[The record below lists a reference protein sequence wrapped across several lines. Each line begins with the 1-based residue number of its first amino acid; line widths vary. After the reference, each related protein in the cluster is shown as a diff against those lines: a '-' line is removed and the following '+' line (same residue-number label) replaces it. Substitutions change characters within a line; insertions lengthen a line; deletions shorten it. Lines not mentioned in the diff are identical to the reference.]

1 MWNFCRKYDGAISV
15 FLTLILIPTLLFGGV
30 IIDGV
35 RIYGSKNIISGAG
48 ELAMNGALANYDGS
62 LNDAYGLIA
71 CASTEDELREN
82 MLNYFEASLNA
93 NGLTTEDFNKALIN
107 LELVGESLNAYGVD
121 GTQIWQTE
129 VMKQEILEYMKYRAP
144 VTFINRA
151 VLDKLS
157 GFEGIDKKK
166 EAVDSQ
172 INFESELAELQEDFD
187 ELLELVDVHTNVYM
201 NIGTNAQISAMMQR
215 TKDNY
220 ERMCLLR
227 IGYFRLTN
235 CVEAI
240 AGETYGLMKRFND
253 TAGNCSS
260 GIDGFSAL
268 LEMEKLDSG
277 MDDPDSVVDG
287 YEKGTDEYIERAAEL
302 RLYYE
307 NLEMWGE
314 RIEEIYEEYR
324 ELCDGTWS
332 EISKTYELA
341 VQGCN
346 SAAGIEEKMA
356 EMKREMEKCRNL
368 YEDWNA
374 AISDMPDCDE
384 KREMSDQASKYEAFF
399 SRDNTDDF
407 SQRISSNKEYYE
419 QVKTDLEKMAFGG
432 KRVAVTPPEGIIDPL
447 AQGAT
452 SGIHTNEGL
461 STAAKTLCEGN
472 GLYNWPYKLST
483 SSEKMDIESTDFVKY
498 LREELCKGKESGDKG
513 RSKEEADNWNS
524 DIAEMIEEYKTLFL
538 SDDVVDTNIYD
549 LGELPSNWLT
559 LVGTSGDASQS
570 EITGNMSDKKGR
582 KQASDSARNALNTN
596 NSTLSVLSGLADAI
610 QNGMEAVY
618 MTEYVLGMFSYY
630 TVNIDQDGN
639 VIENPLSL
647 SRDELKEHQIY
658 RSEVEYVIWGAPNAR
673 DNVTRT
679 KAMIFA
685 IQFVC
690 NAIFAFTNST
700 LKQDAAMIADLFP
713 VGALGRA
720 AIKAALLSVVAL
732 IETTQDLKQLTQE
745 GEAVDLWKTKDNWE
759 TWILTR
765 GHTGKPSHGA
775 TALRYDDYLW
785 VLTCVQLLGKNTQP
799 GVLARTADCIE
810 LNQTNGKE
818 DADKSLHERYTMV
831 FLSAEV
837 TTETTF
843 LQKAGSGSGQ
853 TGKRTYTIPYKGL
866 LGY

>member
-1 MWNFCRKYDGAISV
+1 MWDFCRKHDGAISV

-48 ELAMNGALANYDGS
+48 DLAMNGALANYDGS

-71 CASTEDELREN
+71 CASTQDELKKN
-82 MLNYFEASLNA
+82 MQDYFEASLNA

-107 LELVGESLNAYGVD
+107 LELVGESLEAQGID

-129 VMKQEILEYMKYRAP
+129 VMKQQILEYMKYRAP
-144 VTFINRA
+144 VTFVNRA
-151 VLDKLS
+151 ILDKLS
-157 GFEGIDKKK
+157 NFEGIDKKK

-187 ELLELVDVHTNVYM
+187 ELLELVDVHTNVYV
-201 NIGTNAQISAMMQR
+201 NIGTNTQISAMMQR

-235 CVEAI
+235 CTEAI
-240 AGETYGLMKRFND
+240 GGETYGLMKRFND
-253 TAGNCSS
+253 VAGNCGS
-260 GIDGFSAL
+260 GIDGFAAL

-277 MDDPDSVVDG
+277 IDDPDSILDD
-287 YEKGTDEYIERAAEL
+287 YESETEEYRERASEL
-302 RLYYE
+302 ELYYE
-307 NLEMWGE
+307 NLEMWE
-314 RIEEIYEEYR
+314 DQIEEIYNEYQ
-324 ELCDGTWS
+324 ELCEETWS
-332 EISKTYELA
+332 EISRTYELA
-341 VQGCN
+341 AEGYD

-356 EMKREMEKCRNL
+356 EMKRELEECRNL

-384 KREMSDQASKYEAFF
+384 KEEMSEQASKYEAFF
-399 SRDNTDDF
+399 AKDNTDDF

-419 QVKTDLEKMAFGG
+419 QVKADLEEMIFGG
-432 KRVAVTPPEGIIDPL
+432 KQAAIAEPGGIIDPL
-447 AQGAT
+447 AQEAA
-452 SGIHTNEGL
+452 SGIDTNEAL
-461 STAAKTLCEGN
+461 SNAARTLCENN
-472 GLYNWPYKLST
+472 GLYNWPYRLST

-498 LREELCKGKESGDKG
+498 LREELCKGKETGDKG
-513 RSKEEADNWNS
+513 SSKAEADKWNT
-524 DIAEMIEEYKTLFL
+524 DIEKMLREYMTLFL
-538 SDDVVDTNIYD
+538 SDDVTDTNIYD
-549 LGELPSNWLT
+549 LGELPSNWLA
-559 LVGTSGDASQS
+559 LVGSSEDASRTD
-570 EITGNMSDKKGR
+570 IAGNMSDKKGR
-582 KQASDSARNALNTN
+582 KEVSESAQNALNTN

-610 QNGMEAVY
+610 QNGAEAVY
-618 MTEYVLGMFSYY
+618 MTEYVLGMLSYY

-639 VIENPLSL
+639 VLENPLSL

-658 RSEVEYVIWGAPNAR
+658 RAEVEYVIWGAPNAR

-690 NAIFAFTNST
+690 NALFAFTNST
-700 LKQDAAMIADLFP
+700 LKQDATMVASLFP

-732 IETTQDLKQLTQE
+732 KETTQDLKQLTQE

-759 TWILTR
+759 TWILTS
-765 GHTGKPSHGA
+765 GHTGEPSHGA

-785 VLTCVQLLGKNTQP
+785 VLTCVQLLGESTQA
-799 GVLARTADCIE
+799 GILARTADCIE
-810 LNQTNGKE
+810 LNQTDGKK
-818 DADKSLHERYTMV
+818 DTDKSILERYTMV
-831 FLSAEV
+831 SLEAEV

-843 LQKAGSGSGQ
+843 LQNIGTGNGQ
-853 TGKRTYTIPYKGL
+853 TGKHSYTIPYKGL
-866 LGY
+866 QGY